1 MKRTV
6 IVQGPTNH
14 PINGGR
20 WPAQTVIDSIRAW
33 FDGELIFSTWKT
45 EDLTGIND
53 VDHVVLSEDP
63 GPGPDLSPNKS
74 NLRRQLVG
82 MQAGLKKSS
91 GDLVFKI
98 RSDTAVHAD
107 IFEHF
112 DNSSTTLGELS
123 MFSKRITV
131 ANIMTINPD
140 TQREASPLFRV
151 SDWMHLGLKLDL
163 QKYCDI
169 INEVDASNFKNSGL
183 CPESLW
189 FTTALKKY
197 AIHNFNQFNLEEHRD
212 IVWKAFVSNF
222 KVVNTIS
229 TAKVYNLAKW
239 MMQPEDLYC
248 YMTESQYNTK
258 LQELI

>member
-1 MKRTV
+1 MKKTV
-6 IVQGPTNH
+6 IIQGPTNH
-14 PINGGR
+14 PTNGGR

-33 FDGELIFSTWKT
+33 FTGELIFSTWKT
-45 EDLTGIND
+45 EDLSGINN

-63 GPGPDLSPNKS
+63 GRGPDLSPNKS

-82 MQAGLKKSS
+82 MQAGLKKST
-91 GDLVFKI
+91 GELVFKI
-98 RSDTAVHAD
+98 RSDTAVHGD

-112 DNSSTTLGELS
+112 DNSTAGLEELS
-123 MFSKRITV
+123 MFSRRITV

-140 TQREASPLFRV
+140 NQMESAPLFRV
-151 SDWMHLGLKLDL
+151 SDWMHLGLKFDL

-169 INEVDASNFKNSGL
+169 IDEIDATDFKGSGL

-197 AIHNFNQFNLEEHRD
+197 VVHDFNQLNLENHRD
-212 IVWKAFVSNF
+212 IVWRAFVNNF

-239 MMQPEDLYC
+239 MRQPENLYC
-248 YMTESQYNTK
+248 YMTEAQYGAK